1 MISVFSSE
9 KLYVSRHS
17 ETRRK
22 VSVVCYWS
30 CAFTFIVGAVV
41 VAILIGSKDPGF
53 ALIGRAITLLSSHW
67 LRARPALFCHKEP
80 AQDTQSPLLGAFLAF
95 RWFFMA

>member
-9 KLYVSRHS
+9 KLYLSRHS

-41 VAILIGSKDPGF
+41 VAILIGSKEGEEGD
-53 ALIGRAITLLSSHW
+53 IS
-67 LRARPALFCHKEP
+67 LFL
-80 AQDTQSPLLGAFLAF
+80 T
-95 RWFFMA
+95 